1 MKKTYQNPVAERI
14 EFDYTDTITA
24 SGTYHQDT
32 YRDSNE
38 NYDCHSS
45 LTPDQAC
52 GYNGVHTSNVGY
64 ICGVGQ
70 VGEPGK

>member
-14 EFDYTDTITA
+14 EFDYTETVTA
-24 SGTYHQDT
+24 STYHQDT
-32 YRDSNE
+32 WRDSNPWYE
-38 NYDCHSS
+38 CHSS
-45 LTPDQAC
+45 LTPDSSC

-64 ICGVGQ
+64 VCGVGQ